1 MIITEEK
8 RNGYFRFM
16 DETGLSQMAFSP
28 LVLFVQLIIL
38 ECGQRIYL
46 AK

>member
-1 MIITEEK
+1 MEGK
-8 RNGYFRFM
+8 RNGDFRFM
-16 DETGLSQMAFSP
+16 DEAGLSQIASSL

-38 ECGQRIYL
+38 EGVQRTYL